1 MRSKLMSTAIWTV
14 GRALALQHRGFRMMS
29 TCSTYVL
36 EQPTTGVIGLNPVVF
51 PAPPAVQRVES
62 VARLNAIEVGSQLQ
76 PGTHSNSP
84 VVIMHGL
91 LGNAKNFRIWG
102 EKLSSTLKRPRRIL
116 ALGECLMGV

>member
-1 MRSKLMSTAIWTV
+1 MRSKLMSIAIWTV
-14 GRALALQHRGFRMMS
+14 GRALAWQHRGFRMMS

-36 EQPTTGVIGLNPVVF
+36 EQPTTGVIGLNSIVF
-51 PAPPAVQRVES
+51 PSPPAVQRVET
-62 VARLNAIEVGSQLQ
+62 VAKLNAIEVGDQQQ

-91 LGNAKNFRIWG
+91 LGNANNFRTWG
-102 EKLSSTLKRPRRIL
+102 EKLGSTLKRPRRIL